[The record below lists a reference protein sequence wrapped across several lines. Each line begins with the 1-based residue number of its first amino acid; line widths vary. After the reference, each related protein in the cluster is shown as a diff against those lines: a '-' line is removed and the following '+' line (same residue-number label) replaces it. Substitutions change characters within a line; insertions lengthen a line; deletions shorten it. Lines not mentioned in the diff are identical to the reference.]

1 MWEKKNNFLIITRT
15 SQEKKCWTKMKGDVM
30 PYCNINTSRFM
41 LNFQVRRN
49 AKTVKN
55 SRLLKTYMFILD
67 QCNEKDK
74 TSKENIHK
82 DKSESRSGRRG
93 LQPGDTSFF
102 LWMRLD
108 LELSQK
114 IFSQAVKTWKVGN
127 WLPRIHRRTTFRFP
141 WGLFWFACF
150 LSNEIRYIPQP
161 LQRKLALKS
170 DDFSSVTT
178 Y

>member
-1 MWEKKNNFLIITRT
+1 MWEKKNKFSIITRIVLVKRRNVEPKRKEMWCHIVPPLIRQD
-15 SQEKKCWTKMKGDVM
+15 SCWTFKSEK
-30 PYCNINTSRFM
+30 
-41 LNFQVRRN
+41 N

-93 LQPGDTSFF
+93 LPGDTSFF

-127 WLPRIHRRTTFRFP
+127 WLLRIHRRRH
-141 WGLFWFACF
+141 
-150 LSNEIRYIPQP
+150 LSLP
-161 LQRKLALKS
+161 LGHILICMLP
-170 DDFSSVTT
+170 
-178 Y
+178 